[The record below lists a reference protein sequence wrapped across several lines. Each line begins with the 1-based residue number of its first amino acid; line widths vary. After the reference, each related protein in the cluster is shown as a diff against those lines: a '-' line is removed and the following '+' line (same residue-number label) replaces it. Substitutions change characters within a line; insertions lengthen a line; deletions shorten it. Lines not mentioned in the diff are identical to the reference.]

1 MKKYTISMMVL
12 ALAFFGY
19 ACSDDNNDS
28 AEINVSDTVVDF
40 GDIAAGTSTTA
51 TITVT
56 NQGDVTLDDVA
67 VAIDSDAFT
76 AEPLEFSLN
85 VGGSQEVT
93 LTFAP
98 ETQGDFSAEANIS
111 AVSQNLLTTVNL
123 AGFAT
128 DELVGS
134 WVSEGEDVAPGLA
147 AEPFLNVRID
157 ATFNSDNTYD
167 VESEDQ
173 NGSVITF
180 EGTWEAGEAN
190 ADGIRAITLN
200 QSVPSELTSSGIF
213 RVNGDRLEYEVIQ
226 EGLTGVEPATVEGGF
241 GSTLVGGQPT
251 GGYWTQRYDRVEE

>member
-1 MKKYTISMMVL
+1 MKKYTLTMIVL

-28 AEINVSDTVVDF
+28 AEINVSESVVDF
-40 GDIAAGTSTTA
+40 GEISAGTSTTA

-67 VAIDSDAFT
+67 VAIDSEAFT
-76 AEPLEFSLN
+76 VEPMEFALN
-85 VGGSQEVT
+85 VGGSQDVT
-93 LTFAP
+93 LTFSP
-98 ETQGDFSAEANIS
+98 ETQGDYSAEATVAAASENLS
-111 AVSQNLLTTVNL
+111 ATVNL

-134 WVSEGEDVAPGLA
+134 WISEGDDIAPGLA

-190 ADGIRAITLN
+190 AEGIRAITLN

-213 RVNGDRLEYEVIQ
+213 RVSGDRLEYEVIQ

-241 GSTLVGGQPT
+241 GSTLVGGQET
-251 GGYWTQRYDRVEE
+251 GGYWKQNYDRVD

>member
-28 AEINVSDTVVDF
+28 AEINVSDTGVDF

-85 VGGSQEVT
+85 VGGSQDVT

-134 WVSEGEDVAPGLA
+134 WVSEGEDVAPGLQI
-147 AEPFLNVRID
+147 LTNTVRVD
-157 ATFNSDNTYD
+157 ATFSSDDTY
-167 VESEDQ
+167 VVVSEDTD
-173 NGSVITF
+173 GSTVNFT
-180 EGTWEAGEAN
+180 GTWQAGEAN
-190 ADGIRAITLN
+190 AEGIRPITLN
-200 QSVPSELTSSGIF
+200 QSEPVAVVASGIF
-213 RVNGDRLEYEVIQ
+213 RVNDGRMEYEVIQ
-226 EGLTGVEPATVEGGF
+226 EEPNIGAIPPNAEDGF
-241 GSTLVGGQPT
+241 GSTIVEGDQT
-251 GGYWTQRYDRVEE
+251 GPFWIQYFNRVEE